1 MMIKELKF
9 IIIGTIVSLVI
20 VLSSVFGFEKY
31 SSSFELLIVP
41 IITLIYLWK
50 ARPKTINFTL
60 FMAFYSLGDLV
71 WLSGIEG
78 LYDLFYY
85 VTNGL
90 FILAYVFL
98 LIGILKSIN
107 FKRVLIGHRLEFFV
121 LILLFVYMMYV
132 LIKIVKPATYVTDWK
147 LAVQTLELTYNSI
160 LLLLLTSSVLYY
172 IQDTTKKNLVFFIG
186 CTLLV
191 FSELVLIGYYFMVDD
206 IRLSYISSTLYIF
219 GFLLLYYQ
227 TQMKKETVPFTSS

>member
-1 MMIKELKF
+1 MIKELKF
-9 IIIGTIVSLVI
+9 ILIGTIVSLVI

-41 IITLIYLWK
+41 IITIIYLWN

-60 FMAFYSLGDLV
+60 FMVFYSLGDLV

-85 VTNGL
+85 ITNGL

-98 LIGILKSIN
+98 LIEIFKNIN
-107 FKRVLIGHRLEFFV
+107 FKRVLTAHRLEFFV
-121 LILLFVYMMYV
+121 LILLFIYMMYV

-160 LLLLLTSSVLYY
+160 VLLLLTTSVLYY
-172 IQDTTKKNLVFFIG
+172 IQDATKKNLVFFVG

-206 IRLSYISSTLYIF
+206 IRLSYISITLYVF

-227 TQMKKETVPFTSS
+227 TQMKKETIPFASS